1 VALARI
7 LLSNPEILMLDEPFS
22 ALDGY
27 LRWNLELELSEILE
41 EFSGPILFVSH
52 SRDEVYR
59 ICDRVC
65 VMDRGQ
71 SSPVIPVRQLFE
83 YPETKAAAL
92 LSGCKNYSRAEP
104 TADGKIFA
112 KDWGI
117 TFESEGAVLP
127 DLAWLGV
134 RSHYVRLVP
143 GEQAAQ
149 MPDAIHCRIIKVVDD
164 VFSTVI
170 LVQPVTA
177 VRDESLA
184 GAHYER
190 IRVELPKDAWE
201 NFRSQEKDSGELWIR
216 IAPGDLMQLK

>member
-1 VALARI
+1 
-7 LLSNPEILMLDEPFS
+7 
-22 ALDGY
+22 
-27 LRWNLELELSEILE
+27 
-41 EFSGPILFVSH
+41 VS
-52 SRDEVYR
+52 
-59 ICDRVC
+59 
-65 VMDRGQ
+65 
-71 SSPVIPVRQLFE
+71 
-83 YPETKAAAL
+83 
-92 LSGCKNYSRAEP
+92 
-104 TADGKIFA
+104 
-112 KDWGI
+112 
-117 TFESEGAVLP
+117 
-127 DLAWLGV
+127 
-134 RSHYVRLVP
+134 